1 MISHLIPYKS
11 KTKGAEKLK
20 IELNWKIV
28 LALFLLLFSTFITT
42 SKILENPEIVMSVDN
57 GTIEFEKN
65 TKIYFFGDV
74 LLISISSIFLGLSL
88 MYLFNLSL
96 DLEIKNTGTHLF
108 NATEEKWGSIIKTL
122 TGEEKEM
129 YQIIYNAKGEIL
141 QKDIVIHNF
150 SRAKVTR
157 LLDNLEKRGLIERK
171 RYGMTNKVVLK

>member
-1 MISHLIPYKS
+1 MKV
-11 KTKGAEKLK
+11 
-20 IELNWKIV
+20 ELNWKIV

-65 TKIYFFGDV
+65 TKIYFFDDV
-74 LLISISSIFLGLSL
+74 LLVSMSSILLGLSF

-96 DLEIKNTGTHLF
+96 DLEIKNTGTNLF
-108 NATEEKWGSIIKTL
+108 NATEEKWGNIIKTL
-122 TGEEKEM
+122 IGEEKEI

-157 LLDNLEKRGLIERK
+157 LLDKLEKRGLIERK

>member
-1 MISHLIPYKS
+1 MISHLILYKS

-96 DLEIKNTGTHLF
+96 DLEIKNTETHLF
-108 NATEEKWGSIIKTL
+108 NVTEEKWESIIKTL
-122 TGEEKEM
+122 TGGEKEM